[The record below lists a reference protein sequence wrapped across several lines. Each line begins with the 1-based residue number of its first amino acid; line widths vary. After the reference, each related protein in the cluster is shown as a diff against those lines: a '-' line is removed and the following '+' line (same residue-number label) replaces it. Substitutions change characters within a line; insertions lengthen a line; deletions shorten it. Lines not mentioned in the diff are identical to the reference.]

1 MFLYGLVGPLQG
13 PIARALNGVDLSWA
27 AGLLVTG
34 GLYYALCRLGVAAP
48 RVVATERFTSVGAG
62 DRGDPDG
69 RGRAMTQRT
78 RLMADMTWP
87 EVQEAIERGAG
98 VILPIGSTEQHAY
111 HLPLSTD
118 VTLPSELGHAVAEPL
133 DLLVA
138 PPVAYGYRSRPLSG
152 GGQGFVGT
160 LSVSARTLMGVV
172 EDVTHELIRSGFRRI
187 VLLNWHFENANFIYE
202 AAYLAHRARRAHRGA
217 HHGGGGRVRG
227 ALADVAMDALFGGEF
242 PGWDME
248 HAAVLETSL
257 MQHLRPDSV
266 LFDRA
271 VDDEAA
277 RHPFYDVIP
286 TPDDFVPVSGALWK
300 ATRASAEKGSI
311 AWAEI
316 VENLAAAIREEMPA
330 DSATAVYGVPCGS
343 GR

>member
-1 MFLYGLVGPLQG
+1 
-13 PIARALNGVDLSWA
+13 
-27 AGLLVTG
+27 
-34 GLYYALCRLGVAAP
+34 
-48 RVVATERFTSVGAG
+48 
-62 DRGDPDG
+62 
-69 RGRAMTQRT
+69 
-78 RLMADMTWP
+78 MADMTWP

-160 LSVSARTLMGVV
+160 LSVSARTVMGLV

-202 AAYLAHRARRAHRGA
+202 AAWLAHERARPTEARIMVVEAA
-217 HHGGGGRVRG
+217 F
-227 ALADVAMDALFGGEF
+227 AELSPTAMDALFGDDF
-242 PGWDME
+242 PGWDKE

-300 ATRASAEKGSI
+300 ATRASAEKGRI

-316 VENLAAAIREEMPA
+316 VENLATAIREEMPA
-330 DSATAVYGVPCGS
+330 DDARTPA
-343 GR
+343 GRTHQRVLQGLERLA

>member
-1 MFLYGLVGPLQG
+1 
-13 PIARALNGVDLSWA
+13 
-27 AGLLVTG
+27 
-34 GLYYALCRLGVAAP
+34 
-48 RVVATERFTSVGAG
+48 
-62 DRGDPDG
+62 
-69 RGRAMTQRT
+69 MTPRT

-87 EVQEAIERGAG
+87 EVQEAIDRGAG
-98 VILPIGSTEQHAY
+98 VVLPIGATEQHAY

-118 VTLPSELGHAVAEPL
+118 VTLPCELGHAVAEPL

-172 EDVTHELIRSGFRRI
+172 EDVTSELVRSGFPRI

-202 AAYLAHRARRAHRGA
+202 AAWLAHERAMPTEARIMVVEAA
-217 HHGGGGRVRG
+217 F
-227 ALADVAMDALFGGEF
+227 AELSAAAMEVLFGDEV
-242 PGWDME
+242 PGWDKE

-286 TPDDFVPVSGALWK
+286 PPDDFVPASGALWK
-300 ATRASAEKGSI
+300 ATRASPEKGRV

-316 VENLAAAIREEMPA
+316 VENLAAAIREEMPPDA
-330 DSATAVYGVPCGS
+330 ARVSGARPEPAV
-343 GR
+343 GRGFERVS

>member
-1 MFLYGLVGPLQG
+1 
-13 PIARALNGVDLSWA
+13 
-27 AGLLVTG
+27 
-34 GLYYALCRLGVAAP
+34 
-48 RVVATERFTSVGAG
+48 
-62 DRGDPDG
+62 
-69 RGRAMTQRT
+69 MTPRT

-87 EVQEAIERGAG
+87 EVAEAIDRGAG

-138 PPVAYGYRSRPLSG
+138 PAVAYGYRSRPLSG

-172 EDVTHELIRSGFRRI
+172 EDVTYELIRSGFRRI

-202 AAYLAHRARRAHRGA
+202 AAWLAHERAKPTDARIMVVEAA
-217 HHGGGGRVRG
+217 F
-227 ALADVAMDALFGGEF
+227 AELSPAAMDALFGDEF
-242 PGWDME
+242 PGWDKE

-300 ATRASAEKGSI
+300 ATRANAEKGRI
-311 AWAEI
+311 AWHEI
-316 VENLAAAIREEMPA
+316 VGSLEAAIREEMPGA
-330 DSATAVYGVPCGS
+330 AVQSEG
-343 GR
+343 GRARGAASQVRLV

>member
-1 MFLYGLVGPLQG
+1 MSP
-13 PIARALNGVDLSWA
+13 
-27 AGLLVTG
+27 
-34 GLYYALCRLGVAAP
+34 
-48 RVVATERFTSVGAG
+48 
-62 DRGDPDG
+62 
-69 RGRAMTQRT
+69 RT
-78 RLMADMTWP
+78 RLMAEMTWP
-87 EVQEAIERGAG
+87 EVEEAIGRGAG
-98 VILPIGSTEQHAY
+98 VVLPIGSTEQHAY

-160 LSVSARTLMGVV
+160 LSVSARTLMGLV

-202 AAYLAHRARRAHRGA
+202 AAWLAHERATPTDARIMVVEAA
-217 HHGGGGRVRG
+217 F
-227 ALADVAMDALFGGEF
+227 AELSPTAMDALFGDEF
-242 PGWDME
+242 PGWDKE

-300 ATRASAEKGSI
+300 ATRASAEKGRI

-316 VENLAAAIREEMPA
+316 VENLAAAIREEMPPGEA
-330 DSATAVYGVPCGS
+330 RSPAGRSDRPAVE
-343 GR
+343 RLERIT

>member
-1 MFLYGLVGPLQG
+1 M
-13 PIARALNGVDLSWA
+13 
-27 AGLLVTG
+27 
-34 GLYYALCRLGVAAP
+34 
-48 RVVATERFTSVGAG
+48 TS
-62 DRGDPDG
+62 
-69 RGRAMTQRT
+69 RT

-98 VILPIGSTEQHAY
+98 VVLPIGSTEQHAY

-118 VTLPSELGHAVAEPL
+118 VVLSSELGLAVADPL

-138 PPVAYGYRSRPLSG
+138 PPVVYGYRSRPLSG

-160 LSVSARTLMGVV
+160 LSVSARALMSVV
-172 EDVTHELIRSGFRRI
+172 EDVTSELIRSGFRRI

-202 AAYLAHRARRAHRGA
+202 GAWLAHERAAATEARIMIVEAA
-217 HHGGGGRVRG
+217 FAELSPPV
-227 ALADVAMDALFGGEF
+227 MDAVFGGEF
-242 PGWDME
+242 AGWDKE
-248 HAAVLETSL
+248 HAAILETSL

-300 ATRASAEKGSI
+300 ATLASADKGRV

-316 VENLAAAIREEMPA
+316 VANLAAAIREEMPA
-330 DSATAVYGVPCGS
+330 AVGVPG
-343 GR
+343 G

>member
-1 MFLYGLVGPLQG
+1 
-13 PIARALNGVDLSWA
+13 
-27 AGLLVTG
+27 
-34 GLYYALCRLGVAAP
+34 
-48 RVVATERFTSVGAG
+48 
-62 DRGDPDG
+62 
-69 RGRAMTQRT
+69 MTART
-78 RLMADMTWP
+78 RRMSEMTWP
-87 EVQEAIERGAG
+87 EVQEAVDRGAG
-98 VILPIGSTEQHAY
+98 VVLPIGSTEQHAY

-118 VTLPSELGHAVAEPL
+118 VTLPTELGCAVAESL

-138 PPVAYGYRSRPLSG
+138 PAVAYGYRSRPLSG

-172 EDVTHELIRSGFRRI
+172 EDVTRELIRSGFRRI

-202 AAYLAHRARRAHRGA
+202 AGWLAHERAQPT
-217 HHGGGGRVRG
+217 
-227 ALADVAMDALFGGEF
+227 DARIMVVEAAFAELSPPVMEELFGDDF
-242 PGWDME
+242 PGWDKE

-286 TPDDFVPVSGALWK
+286 TPEDFVPVSGALWK
-300 ATRASAEKGSI
+300 ATRASAEKGRV
-311 AWAEI
+311 AWKEI
-316 VENLAAAIREEMPA
+316 VANLEAAIREEMPRA
-330 DSATAVYGVPCGS
+330 AAV
-343 GR
+343 R

>member
-1 MFLYGLVGPLQG
+1 MSP
-13 PIARALNGVDLSWA
+13 
-27 AGLLVTG
+27 
-34 GLYYALCRLGVAAP
+34 
-48 RVVATERFTSVGAG
+48 
-62 DRGDPDG
+62 
-69 RGRAMTQRT
+69 RT
-78 RLMADMTWP
+78 RVMADMTWP
-87 EVQEAIERGAG
+87 EVHEAVERGAG

-111 HLPLSTD
+111 HLPLATD
-118 VTLPSELGHAVAEPL
+118 VVLPSELGHAVAEPL

-202 AAYLAHRARRAHRGA
+202 AAWLAHERARPTDA
-217 HHGGGGRVRG
+217 RVMVVE
-227 ALADVAMDALFGGEF
+227 AAFAELSPPAMDALFGDEF
-242 PGWDME
+242 PGWDKE

-286 TPDDFVPVSGALWK
+286 PPDDFVPVSGGLWK
-300 ATRASAEKGSI
+300 ATRASADKGRV

-316 VENLAAAIREEMPA
+316 VENLAAAIEAEMPA
-330 DSATAVYGVPCGS
+330 ERETARLSA
-343 GR
+343 R

>member
-1 MFLYGLVGPLQG
+1 
-13 PIARALNGVDLSWA
+13 
-27 AGLLVTG
+27 
-34 GLYYALCRLGVAAP
+34 
-48 RVVATERFTSVGAG
+48 
-62 DRGDPDG
+62 
-69 RGRAMTQRT
+69 
-78 RLMADMTWP
+78 
-87 EVQEAIERGAG
+87 
-98 VILPIGSTEQHAY
+98 
-111 HLPLSTD
+111 
-118 VTLPSELGHAVAEPL
+118 
-133 DLLVA
+133 
-138 PPVAYGYRSRPLSG
+138 
-152 GGQGFVGT
+152 VGT
-160 LSVSARTLMGVV
+160 LSVSARTLMGLV

-202 AAYLAHRARRAHRGA
+202 AAWLAHERARPTEARIMVVEAA
-217 HHGGGGRVRG
+217 F
-227 ALADVAMDALFGGEF
+227 AELSPTAMDALFGDDF
-242 PGWDME
+242 PGWDKE

-300 ATRASAEKGSI
+300 ATRASAEKGRI

-330 DSATAVYGVPCGS
+330 DDVRTRVDRTPRSVVQGLERVT
-343 GR
+343 

>member
-1 MFLYGLVGPLQG
+1 
-13 PIARALNGVDLSWA
+13 
-27 AGLLVTG
+27 
-34 GLYYALCRLGVAAP
+34 
-48 RVVATERFTSVGAG
+48 
-62 DRGDPDG
+62 
-69 RGRAMTQRT
+69 MTART
-78 RLMADMTWP
+78 RRMSEMTWP
-87 EVQEAIERGAG
+87 EVQEAVDRGAG
-98 VILPIGSTEQHAY
+98 AVLPIGSTEQHAY

-118 VTLPSELGHAVAEPL
+118 VTLPTELGCAVAEPL

-138 PPVAYGYRSRPLSG
+138 PAVAYGYRSRPLSG

-172 EDVTHELIRSGFRRI
+172 EDVTRELVRSGFRRI

-202 AAYLAHRARRAHRGA
+202 AGWLAHERAQPT
-217 HHGGGGRVRG
+217 
-227 ALADVAMDALFGGEF
+227 DARIMVVEAAFAELSEPVMEELFGDEF
-242 PGWDME
+242 PGWDKE

-286 TPDDFVPVSGALWK
+286 TPEDFVPVSGALWK
-300 ATRASAEKGSI
+300 ATRASPEKGRV
-311 AWAEI
+311 AWQEI
-316 VENLAAAIREEMPA
+316 VANLEAAIREEMPRA
-330 DSATAVYGVPCGS
+330 AAV
-343 GR
+343 R

>member
-1 MFLYGLVGPLQG
+1 MSP
-13 PIARALNGVDLSWA
+13 
-27 AGLLVTG
+27 
-34 GLYYALCRLGVAAP
+34 
-48 RVVATERFTSVGAG
+48 
-62 DRGDPDG
+62 
-69 RGRAMTQRT
+69 RT

-87 EVQEAIERGAG
+87 EVHEAIERGAG

-118 VTLPSELGHAVAEPL
+118 VALPSELGHAVAEPL

-160 LSVSARTLMGVV
+160 LSVSARTLMGLV
-172 EDVTHELIRSGFRRI
+172 EDVTYELIRSGFRRI

-202 AAYLAHRARRAHRGA
+202 AAWLAHERARPTDARIMIVEAA
-217 HHGGGGRVRG
+217 F
-227 ALADVAMDALFGGEF
+227 AELSPPAMDAIFGDDF
-242 PGWDME
+242 AGWDKE
-248 HAAVLETSL
+248 HAALLETAL

-271 VDDEAA
+271 VDDEAP

-286 TPDDFVPVSGALWK
+286 TPDDFVPVSGGLWK
-300 ATRASAEKGSI
+300 ATQASAEKGRI

-316 VENLAAAIREEMPA
+316 VENLAAAIREEMPPEEFPA
-330 DSATAVYGVPCGS
+330 PAGS
-343 GR
+343 RIRAAQQFCPRSVSRSD